1 MDDYCM
7 RSFQALPYPSLP
19 YPLALFGLN
28 GSPEYSL
35 LDYQSESNLGF
46 FLGCVYQLCLI
57 SLGDLLLLRV
67 KL

>member
-28 GSPEYSL
+28 GWPEYSL

-46 FLGCVYQLCLI
+46 FRLYVPALPHKPG
-57 SLGDLLLLRV
+57 
-67 KL
+67 